1 MKRLN
6 KYALE
11 SKLMDISISYG
22 EEKFSFNLFRELVI
36 DENKIDSEIKDQPS
50 AYAFLAMLHKK
61 LIRKLK
67 DKEKE
72 AEKKYWS
79 LFLSYK
85 SETDRDT
92 GRPTSNDVAEG
103 KARKHPEY
111 NLKLQA
117 YYDAE
122 LDCNIIETCVKSFE
136 QRYSLIQTLSANI
149 RKTRQ

>member
-11 SKLMDISISYG
+11 SALMDIKISYG
-22 EEKFSFNLFRELVI
+22 EETFDFNLFKELVI

-50 AYAFLAMLHKK
+50 AYAFLCMLHKK
-61 LIRKLK
+61 LIRIMK

-72 AEKKYWS
+72 AEKKYWA
-79 LFLSYK
+79 LFLTYK
-85 SETDRDT
+85 SEIDPTT
-92 GRPTSNDVAEG
+92 NRPNSNDVAEA
-103 KARKHPEY
+103 KATKNREY
-111 NLKLQA
+111 QDKLQV

-122 LDCNIIETCVKSFE
+122 LNCNIIETCVKSFE

-149 RKTRQ
+149 RKTR